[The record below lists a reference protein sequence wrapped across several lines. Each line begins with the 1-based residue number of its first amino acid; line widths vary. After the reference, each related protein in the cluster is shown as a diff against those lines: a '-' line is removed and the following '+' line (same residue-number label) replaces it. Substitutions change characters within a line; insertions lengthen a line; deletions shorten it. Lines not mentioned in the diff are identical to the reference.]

1 MDSQQYAEFHPI
13 INQSEVE
20 RILSNHGLLDSGM
33 NWIGDDEQD
42 QDSVWQI
49 GHKIDGDWF
58 WNTDELLGWRGY

>member
-1 MDSQQYAEFHPI
+1 MDALEYAEFHPI

-20 RILSNHGLLDSGM
+20 RILADHGLLDSGM
-33 NWIGDDEQD
+33 NWIDDEHE

-58 WNTDELLGWRGY
+58 WNTDEFMGWLGY